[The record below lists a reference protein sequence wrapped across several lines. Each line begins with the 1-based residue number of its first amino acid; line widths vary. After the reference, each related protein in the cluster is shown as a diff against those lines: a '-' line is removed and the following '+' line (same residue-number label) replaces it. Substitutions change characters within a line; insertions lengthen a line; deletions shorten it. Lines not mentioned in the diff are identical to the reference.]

1 MTAKYHSQFRTR
13 SMAIRDFDTRQS
25 PLVFLES
32 SGTDLDRS
40 GLIQTELT
48 ELIWQQAGVGIVVY
62 DAAGEVTWANVAAL
76 KLGLNPADPTTWALD
91 AWGEILDSNGCHIPP
106 EQSPCMKAMRGETT
120 SGQEC
125 RLLRSGSGFCDILF
139 SAAPIIRNQQVVGA
153 IATLTD
159 ITQRK
164 REELKLREDA
174 VFKERSRMAT
184 DLHDTI
190 CQSLNAISLL
200 LEAAEDEFSAETAK
214 ARRHLRRAHEIARES
229 LAEARRSMWTLSH
242 ESLEREDLAPALSF
256 IARQL
261 FAGTLVKVELSL
273 QPETCSLSSE
283 LRRELLRIGRE
294 ALANVLK
301 HAQATKVHLGLA
313 YQNSEVQL
321 CVFDNGHGF
330 ASASIRRVGGGGW
343 GLNNMRKR
351 AERMGGKLVVHSLPG
366 KGTRVMATLPLHA
379 ASMCV

>member
-1 MTAKYHSQFRTR
+1 MTAKYHSQLRTR
-13 SMAIRDFDTRQS
+13 SMAIRDFDTRPS

-48 ELIWQQAGVGIVVY
+48 KLIWQQAAVGIVVY
-62 DAAGEVTWANVAAL
+62 DAGGRVTWANVAAL
-76 KLGLNPADPTTWALD
+76 KLGLNPADPATRVLD

-106 EQSPCMKAMRGETT
+106 EQSPCMKALRGETT

-139 SAAPIIRNQQVVGA
+139 SAVPIIRNERVVGA
-153 IATLTD
+153 ICTLTD

-174 VFKERSRMAT
+174 VFKERSRMAA

-200 LEAAEDEFSAETAK
+200 LEAAEDEFSAEAAK
-214 ARRHLRRAHEIARES
+214 ARRHFRRAHEIARES

-256 IARQL
+256 IAQQL
-261 FAGTLVKVELSL
+261 FAGTLVKVGLSL
-273 QPETCSLSSE
+273 QPETCALSSE

-301 HAQATKVHLGLA
+301 HANATKVHLDLA

-321 CVFDNGHGF
+321 SVFDDGLGF
-330 ASASIRRVGGGGW
+330 ANAPIRRVCGGW

-351 AERMGGKLVVHSLPG
+351 AERMGGKLVVDSLPG

-379 ASMCV
+379 AAM

>member
-1 MTAKYHSQFRTR
+1 MTAKYHSQAHTG
-13 SMAIRDFDTRQS
+13 SMAIRDFDTRHS
-25 PLVFLES
+25 PLVFLTS
-32 SGTDLDRS
+32 SGRNLDRS

-48 ELIWQQAGVGIVVY
+48 ESIWRGAAVGIVMY
-62 DAAGEVTWANVAAL
+62 DAQGRVTWANAAAL
-76 KLGLNPADPTTWALD
+76 KLGLNPADPTTRVLD

-106 EQSPCMKAMRGETT
+106 EQSPCMKALRGETT

-125 RLLRSGSGFCDILF
+125 RLLRPGSRSRDILF
-139 SAAPIIRNQQVVGA
+139 TAVPIIRNEQVVGA

-159 ITQRK
+159 ITQCK

-174 VFKERSRMAT
+174 VFKERSRMAA
-184 DLHDTI
+184 DLHDTL

-200 LEAAEDEFSAETAK
+200 LEAAEDELSAEPAK
-214 ARRHLRRAHEIARES
+214 ARRHFRRAHEIARES
-229 LAEARRSMWTLSH
+229 LGEARRSMWTLSH

-256 IARQL
+256 IAQQL
-261 FAGTLVKVELSL
+261 FAGTLVKVGLSL
-273 QPETCSLSSE
+273 QPETCTLSSE

-294 ALANVLK
+294 ALGNALK
-301 HAQATKVHLGLA
+301 HANATKVHVDLA

-321 CVFDNGHGF
+321 CVFDDGHGF
-330 ASASIRRVGGGGW
+330 VSAPIGRVGGGW

-379 ASMCV
+379 ASMWV

>member
-1 MTAKYHSQFRTR
+1 
-13 SMAIRDFDTRQS
+13 MAFWDFDTRQS

-32 SGTDLDRS
+32 SGTDFDRN

-48 ELIWQQAGVGIVVY
+48 ELIWQQAAVGIVVY
-62 DAAGEVTWANVAAL
+62 DAGGGVTWANVAAL
-76 KLGLNPADPTTWALD
+76 KLGLNPADPTTRALD
-91 AWGEILDSNGCHIPP
+91 PWGEILDSNGCHIPP
-106 EQSPCMKAMRGETT
+106 EQSPCVKALRGETT

-139 SAAPIIRNQQVVGA
+139 SAAPIIRNQQVMGV

-174 VFKERSRMAT
+174 VFNERSRMAA

-200 LEAAEDEFSAETAK
+200 LEAAEDEFSTDTAK
-214 ARRHLRRAHEIARES
+214 ARRHLRRAHEVARES

-242 ESLEREDLAPALSF
+242 ESLEREDLAPSLSF

-261 FAGTLVKVELSL
+261 FAGTLIKVELSL
-273 QPETCSLSSE
+273 QPETCTLSSE
-283 LRRELLRIGRE
+283 LRREVLRIGRE

-301 HAQATKVHLGLA
+301 HANATKVRLDLA
-313 YQNSEVQL
+313 YQNGEVQL
-321 CVFDNGHGF
+321 CVFDDGYGF
-330 ASASIRRVGGGGW
+330 ASAPIRRVGGGW

-351 AERMGGKLVVHSLPG
+351 AERLGGKLVVHSLPG
-366 KGTRVMATLPLHA
+366 QGTSVMAALPLHA
-379 ASMCV
+379 ASM